1 MKLVVLLAAAV
12 AATPVEHLDSK
23 SPLVQE
29 QRDSKAT
36 SEVAEPGADREGK
49 LFSVFEIVRF
59 NNDPCTGDDGKAGV
73 CYTAA
78 QCTSMG
84 GSATGNCAMG
94 FGVCCRILVDPTCPS
109 DITTA
114 SATIVNPGYPDDV
127 STATTGSC
135 SSSSATSKAAAPR
148 IFFPTT
154 STTTTAT
161 STSVTNVE
169 STTAADGTAQT
180 TYRWAIYKATSTVE
194 QMRIDFVE
202 FDIAGPEMGMCSNE
216 SMTIMGADAVTNK
229 ILPSSLCGVLTGQH
243 LYLSVKDLGAGFITI
258 EITLSSQGSQ
268 EWEMLIT
275 QIESDATD
283 DLAPRGCLQYFKE
296 DAATFSSFNWNGGN
310 GELIN
315 NNQYSVCIM
324 DNDAYCDVALTANSM
339 FELTETSGTC
349 MDKIAF
355 GTNVYCGTT
364 FNDATNMATWNFT
377 GSYQIPVF
385 TDGDNTGMAVGFEIS
400 YVLLPC

>member
-12 AATPVEHLDSK
+12 AATPVEQSPES
-23 SPLVQE
+23 SPLVVPK
-29 QRDSKAT
+29 DSKT
-36 SEVAEPGADREGK
+36 LPESAEAGANREGK

-59 NNDPCTGDDGKAGV
+59 NNEACKGADDKDGV

-78 QCTSMG
+78 QCTDMG
-84 GSATGNCAMG
+84 GTATGNCAMG

-127 STATTGSC
+127 NTATAGSC
-135 SSSSATSKAAAPR
+135 SSSSGAAGRVAPR

-154 STTTTAT
+154 TTTTTAT

-169 STTAADGTAQT
+169 VSGTDT
-180 TYRWAIYKATSTVE
+180 MYRWAIYKATPTVE
-194 QMRIDFVE
+194 QIRIDFVE
-202 FDIAGPEMGMCSNE
+202 FDIAPPKVGGCTNE
-216 SMTIMGADAVTNK
+216 SMTITGADAVTNK
-229 ILPSSLCGVLTGQH
+229 ILPDKLCGVLTGQH
-243 LYLSVKDLGAGFITI
+243 IYLSVKDLGTDFLTI
-258 EITLSSQGSQ
+258 EITLSMNGTQ

-275 QIESDATD
+275 QIEGDATA

-296 DAATFSSFNWNGGN
+296 DAATFSSFNYDNGN
-310 GELIN
+310 GMLIN
-315 NNQYSVCIM
+315 DQQYSICIM
-324 DNDAYCDVALTANSM
+324 DNDAYCDVALTAGGFDM
-339 FELTETSGTC
+339 TETSGTC

-355 GTNVYCGTT
+355 GTNVYCGST
-364 FNDATNMATWNFT
+364 FGTSGMATWNFT

-385 TDGDNTGMAVGFEIS
+385 SDGDNSAMAMGFEIS

>member
-12 AATPVEHLDSK
+12 AATPVEQSPK
-23 SPLVQE
+23 SSPLVHVPK
-29 QRDSKAT
+29 DSKT
-36 SEVAEPGADREGK
+36 LPESAEAGANREGK

-59 NNDPCTGDDGKAGV
+59 NNEACKGADDKDGV

-78 QCTSMG
+78 QCTDMG
-84 GSATGNCAMG
+84 GTATGNCAMG

-127 STATTGSC
+127 NTATAGSC
-135 SSSSATSKAAAPR
+135 SSSSGAAGRVAPR

-154 STTTTAT
+154 TTTTTAAQ
-161 STSVTNVE
+161 TSVTNVE
-169 STTAADGTAQT
+169 VSGNDTM
-180 TYRWAIYKATSTVE
+180 YRWAIYKATPTVE
-194 QMRIDFVE
+194 QIRIDFVE
-202 FDIAGPEMGMCSNE
+202 FDIAPPIVGGCTNE
-216 SMTIMGADAVTNK
+216 SMTITGADAVTNK
-229 ILPSSLCGVLTGQH
+229 ILPDKLCGVLTGQH
-243 LYLSVKDLGAGFITI
+243 VYLSVKDLGTDFLTI
-258 EITLSSQGSQ
+258 EITLSMNGTQ

-275 QIESDATD
+275 QIEGDATA

-296 DAATFSSFNWNGGN
+296 DAATFSSFNYDNGN
-310 GELIN
+310 GMLIN
-315 NNQYSVCIM
+315 DNQYSVCIM
-324 DNDAYCDVALTANSM
+324 DNDAYCDVALTAGG
-339 FELTETSGTC
+339 FDLTGTSGNC

-364 FNDATNMATWNFT
+364 FGTSGMATWNFT
-377 GSYQIPVF
+377 GAYQIPVF
-385 TDGDNTGMAVGFEIS
+385 TDGDNSAMAMGFEIS

>member
-59 NNDPCTGDDGKAGV
+59 NNDPCTGDDGKMGV

-127 STATTGSC
+127 NTATTGSC

-154 STTTTAT
+154 STTTTAS

-169 STTAADGTAQT
+169 VSGTDT
-180 TYRWAIYKATSTVE
+180 MYRWAIYKATPTVE
-194 QMRIDFVE
+194 QIRIDFVE
-202 FDIAGPEMGMCSNE
+202 FDIAGPITGACTNE
-216 SMTIMGADAVTNK
+216 SMTIMGVDAVTEK
-229 ILPSSLCGVLTGQH
+229 ILPDKLCGVLTGQH
-243 LYLSVKDLGAGFITI
+243 LYLSVKDLGTGYVTI
-258 EITLSSQGSQ
+258 EITLASNGTQ

-275 QIESDATD
+275 QIEGDATD

-296 DAATFSSFNWNGGN
+296 DAATFSSFNWDSGN
-310 GELIN
+310 GMLIN
-315 NNQYSVCIM
+315 DNQYSICIM

>member
-1 MKLVVLLAAAV
+1 M
-12 AATPVEHLDSK
+12 
-23 SPLVQE
+23 
-29 QRDSKAT
+29 
-36 SEVAEPGADREGK
+36 G
-49 LFSVFEIVRF
+49 IVRF
-59 NNDPCTGDDGKAGV
+59 NNDACTGDDGKAGV

-94 FGVCCRILVDPTCPS
+94 FGVCCRILVDPLCPS

-114 SATIVNPGYPDDV
+114 SATIVNPGYPDTV
-127 STATTGSC
+127 STATATSC
-135 SSSSATSKAAAPR
+135 SSSSATTRKAAPR

-154 STTTTAT
+154 STTTAS

-169 STTAADGTAQT
+169 VSGTDT
-180 TYRWAIYKATSTVE
+180 MYRWAVKKATTTVE
-194 QMRIDFVE
+194 QIRLDFVE
-202 FDIAGPEMGMCSNE
+202 FDIAGPITGACTNE

-229 ILPSSLCGVLTGQH
+229 ILPDKLCGVLTGQH
-243 LYLSVKDLGAGFITI
+243 LYLSVKDLGTDFLTI
-258 EITLSSQGSQ
+258 EITLSAKGEQ

-275 QIESDATD
+275 QIEGDATA

-315 NNQYSVCIM
+315 DNQYSVCIM
-324 DNDAYCDVALTANSM
+324 DNDAYCDVALTANSA
-339 FELTETSGTC
+339 FELTQSGTTC

-355 GTNVYCGTT
+355 GTNVFCGTT
-364 FNDATNMATWNFT
+364 FGTNNMATWNFT
-377 GSYQIPVF
+377 GAYQIPVF
-385 TDGDNTGMAVGFEIS
+385 TDGDNTAMAVGFEIS

>member
-12 AATPVEHLDSK
+12 AATPVEK
-23 SPLVQE
+23 EQAAPLVQAT
-29 QRDSKAT
+29 RDSKTA
-36 SEVAEPGADREGK
+36 EVAEAGADREGK

-59 NNDPCTGDDGKAGV
+59 NNDACTGDDGKAGV

-114 SATIVNPGYPDDV
+114 SATIVNPGYPNDV
-127 STATTGSC
+127 NTATATSC
-135 SSSSATSKAAAPR
+135 SSSSATTRKAAPR

-154 STTTTAT
+154 STSTAS

-169 STTAADGTAQT
+169 VSGTDT
-180 TYRWAIYKATSTVE
+180 MYRWAIYKATTTVE
-194 QMRIDFVE
+194 QIRIDFVE
-202 FDIAGPEMGMCSNE
+202 FDIAPPIVGACTNE
-216 SMTIMGADAVTNK
+216 SMTITGADAVTNK
-229 ILPSSLCGVLTGQH
+229 ILPDKLCGVLTGQH
-243 LYLSVKDLGAGFITI
+243 LYLSVKDLGTDFLTI
-258 EITLSSQGSQ
+258 EITLSSNGTQ

-275 QIESDATD
+275 QIEGDATA

-296 DAATFSSFNWNGGN
+296 DAATFSSFNYNDGN
-310 GELIN
+310 GMLIN
-315 NNQYSVCIM
+315 DQQYSICIM
-324 DNDAYCDVALTANSM
+324 DNDAYCDVALTAGGFDM
-339 FELTETSGTC
+339 TETSGTC

-355 GTNVYCGTT
+355 GTNVYCGST
-364 FNDATNMATWNFT
+364 FGTSGMATWNFT

-385 TDGDNTGMAVGFEIS
+385 TDGDNSAMAMGFEIS

>member
-12 AATPVEHLDSK
+12 AATPVEERREPGK
-23 SPLVQE
+23 LVPE
-29 QRDSKAT
+29 QRDSRSPPA
-36 SEVAEPGADREGK
+36 VAGADREGK

-59 NNDPCTGDDGKAGV
+59 NNEACTGDDGKAGV

-78 QCTSMG
+78 QCTDMKG
-84 GSATGNCAMG
+84 MATGNCAMG

-127 STATTGSC
+127 NTATTGSC

-154 STTTTAT
+154 TTTTAS

-169 STTAADGTAQT
+169 VSGNDTM
-180 TYRWAIYKATSTVE
+180 YRWAIFKATPTVE
-194 QMRIDFVE
+194 QIRIDFVE
-202 FDIAGPEMGMCSNE
+202 FDIAPPIVGACTNE

-229 ILPSSLCGVLTGQH
+229 ILPDKLCGVLTGQH
-243 LYLSVKDLGAGFITI
+243 LYLSVKDLGTDFLTI
-258 EITLSSQGSQ
+258 EITLAMNGTQ

-275 QIESDATD
+275 QIEGDATA

-296 DAATFSSFNWNGGN
+296 DAATFSSFNYDNGN
-310 GELIN
+310 GMLIN
-315 NNQYSVCIM
+315 DNQYSICIM
-324 DNDAYCDVALTANSM
+324 DNDAYCDVALTAGG
-339 FELTETSGTC
+339 FDLTESSGTC

-355 GTNVYCGTT
+355 GTNVYCGST
-364 FNDATNMATWNFT
+364 FGTSGMATWNFT

-385 TDGDNTGMAVGFEIS
+385 TDGDNSNLAMGFEIS

>member
-12 AATPVEHLDSK
+12 AATPVEK
-23 SPLVQE
+23 EQAAPLVQAT
-29 QRDSKAT
+29 RDSKTA
-36 SEVAEPGADREGK
+36 EVAEAGADREGK

-59 NNDPCTGDDGKAGV
+59 NNDACTGDDGKAGV

-114 SATIVNPGYPDDV
+114 SATIVNPGYPNDV
-127 STATTGSC
+127 NTATATSC
-135 SSSSATSKAAAPR
+135 SSSSATTRKAAPR

-154 STTTTAT
+154 STSTAS

-169 STTAADGTAQT
+169 VSGTDT
-180 TYRWAIYKATSTVE
+180 MYRWAMKKATTTVE
-194 QMRIDFVE
+194 QIRLDFVE
-202 FDIAGPEMGMCSNE
+202 FDIAPPIVGACTNE

-229 ILPSSLCGVLTGQH
+229 ILPDKLCGVLTGQH
-243 LYLSVKDLGAGFITI
+243 LYLSVKDLGTDFVTI
-258 EITLSSQGSQ
+258 EITLSSNSTQQ
-268 EWEMLIT
+268 WEILVT
-275 QIESDATD
+275 QIEGDATA

-296 DAATFSSFNWNGGN
+296 DAATFSSFNYDNGN
-310 GELIN
+310 GMLIN
-315 NNQYSVCIM
+315 DNQYSVCIM
-324 DNDAYCDVALTANSM
+324 DNDAYCDVALTAGGFDM
-339 FELTETSGTC
+339 TETSGTC

-355 GTNVYCGTT
+355 GTNVYCGST
-364 FNDATNMATWNFT
+364 FGTSGMATWNFT

-385 TDGDNTGMAVGFEIS
+385 TDGDNSAMAMGFEIS

>member
-12 AATPVEHLDSK
+12 AATPVEHSSPES
-23 SPLVQE
+23 SPLAVPK
-29 QRDSKAT
+29 DSKALPDA
-36 SEVAEPGADREGK
+36 AEAGADRKGK

-59 NNDPCTGDDGKAGV
+59 NNEACTGDDGKAGV
-73 CYTAA
+73 CYTDA

-114 SATIVNPGYPDDV
+114 SATIVNPGYPNDV
-127 STATTGSC
+127 NTATAGSC
-135 SSSSATSKAAAPR
+135 SSSSGSSGRVAPR

-154 STTTTAT
+154 TTTTSAS

-169 STTAADGTAQT
+169 VSGTDT
-180 TYRWAIYKATSTVE
+180 MYRWAIYKATPTVE
-194 QMRIDFVE
+194 QIKIDFVE
-202 FDIAGPEMGMCSNE
+202 FDIAPPIVGACTNE
-216 SMTIMGADAVTNK
+216 SMTITGADAVTNK
-229 ILPSSLCGVLTGQH
+229 ILPDKLCGVLTGQH
-243 LYLSVKDLGAGFITI
+243 IYLSVKDLGTDFLTI
-258 EITLSSQGSQ
+258 EITLSSNGTQ

-275 QIESDATD
+275 QIEGDATA

-296 DAATFSSFNWNGGN
+296 DAATFSSFNYDNGN
-310 GELIN
+310 GMLIN
-315 NNQYSVCIM
+315 DQQYSICIM
-324 DNDAYCDVALTANSM
+324 DNDAYCDVALTAGG
-339 FELTETSGTC
+339 FDLTGTSPSTNC

-355 GTNVYCGTT
+355 GTNVYCGST
-364 FNDATNMATWNFT
+364 FGTSGMATWNFT
-377 GSYQIPVF
+377 GSYQIPF
-385 TDGDNTGMAVGFEIS
+385 FSDGDNSAMVTGFEIS

>member
-1 MKLVVLLAAAV
+1 MKLVVLLAAVV
-12 AATPVEHLDSK
+12 AATPVEK
-23 SPLVQE
+23 EQAAPLVQAT
-29 QRDSKAT
+29 RDSKTA
-36 SEVAEPGADREGK
+36 EVAEAGADREGK

-59 NNDPCTGDDGKAGV
+59 NNDACTGDDGKAGV

-114 SATIVNPGYPDDV
+114 SATIVNPGYPNDV
-127 STATTGSC
+127 NTATATSC
-135 SSSSATSKAAAPR
+135 SSSSATTRKAAPR

-154 STTTTAT
+154 TTTTSAS

-169 STTAADGTAQT
+169 VSGTDT
-180 TYRWAIYKATSTVE
+180 MYRWAIYKATTTVE
-194 QMRIDFVE
+194 QIRIDFVE
-202 FDIAGPEMGMCSNE
+202 FDIAPPIVGACTNE
-216 SMTIMGADAVTNK
+216 SMTITGADAVTNK
-229 ILPSSLCGVLTGQH
+229 ILPDKLCGVLTGQH
-243 LYLSVKDLGAGFITI
+243 LYLSVKDLGTDFLTI
-258 EITLSSQGSQ
+258 EITLSSNGTQ

-275 QIESDATD
+275 QIEGDATA

-296 DAATFSSFNWNGGN
+296 DAATFSSFNYDSGN
-310 GELIN
+310 GMLIN
-315 NNQYSVCIM
+315 DNQYSVCIM
-324 DNDAYCDVALTANSM
+324 DNDAYCDVALTAGGFDM
-339 FELTETSGTC
+339 TETSGTC

-355 GTNVYCGTT
+355 GTNVYCGST
-364 FNDATNMATWNFT
+364 FGTSGMATWNFT

-385 TDGDNTGMAVGFEIS
+385 TDGDNSAMAMGFEIS

>member
-12 AATPVEHLDSK
+12 AATPVEK
-23 SPLVQE
+23 EQAAPLVQAT
-29 QRDSKAT
+29 RDSKTA
-36 SEVAEPGADREGK
+36 EVAEAGADREGK

-59 NNDPCTGDDGKAGV
+59 NNDACTGDDGKAGV

-114 SATIVNPGYPDDV
+114 SATIVNPGYPDTV
-127 STATTGSC
+127 STATATSC
-135 SSSSATSKAAAPR
+135 SSSSATTRKAAPR

-154 STTTTAT
+154 STSTAS

-169 STTAADGTAQT
+169 VSGTDT
-180 TYRWAIYKATSTVE
+180 MYRWAVKKATTTVE
-194 QMRIDFVE
+194 QIRLDFVE
-202 FDIAGPEMGMCSNE
+202 FDIAPPIAGACTNE

-229 ILPSSLCGVLTGQH
+229 ILPDKLCGVLTGQH
-243 LYLSVKDLGAGFITI
+243 LYLSVKDLGTDFVTI
-258 EITLSSQGSQ
+258 EITLSSNSTQQ
-268 EWEMLIT
+268 WEILVT
-275 QIESDATD
+275 QIEGDATA

-296 DAATFSSFNWNGGN
+296 DAATFSSFNYNDGN
-310 GELIN
+310 GMLIN
-315 NNQYSVCIM
+315 NQQYSICIM
-324 DNDAYCDVALTANSM
+324 DNDAYCDVALTAGG
-339 FELTETSGTC
+339 FDLTGTAPSTDC

-355 GTNVYCGTT
+355 GTNVFCGST
-364 FNDATNMATWNFT
+364 FSTAGMETWNFT
-377 GSYQIPVF
+377 GSYQIPF
-385 TDGDNTGMAVGFEIS
+385 FSDGDNSAMVTGFEIS

>member
-127 STATTGSC
+127 NTATTGSC

-154 STTTTAT
+154 STTTTAS

-169 STTAADGTAQT
+169 VSGTDT
-180 TYRWAIYKATSTVE
+180 MYRWAIYKATPTVE
-194 QMRIDFVE
+194 QIRIDFVE
-202 FDIAGPEMGMCSNE
+202 FDIAGPITGACTNE
-216 SMTIMGADAVTNK
+216 SMTIMGADSVTNK
-229 ILPSSLCGVLTGQH
+229 ILPDKLCGVLTGQH
-243 LYLSVKDLGAGFITI
+243 IYLSVKDLGTDFLTI
-258 EITLSSQGSQ
+258 EITLSANGTQ

-275 QIESDATD
+275 QIEGDATD

-296 DAATFSSFNWNGGN
+296 DAATFSSFNWDSGN
-310 GELIN
+310 GMLIN
-315 NNQYSVCIM
+315 DNQYSICIK

-339 FELTETSGTC
+339 FELTKTGDTC

-377 GSYQIPVF
+377 GAYQIPVF
-385 TDGDNTGMAVGFEIS
+385 TDGDGSAMAVGFEIS

>member
-29 QRDSKAT
+29 QRDSKAP

-127 STATTGSC
+127 NTATTGSC

-154 STTTTAT
+154 TTTTTAS

-169 STTAADGTAQT
+169 VSGTDT
-180 TYRWAIYKATSTVE
+180 MYRWAIYKATPTVE
-194 QMRIDFVE
+194 QIRIDFVE
-202 FDIAGPEMGMCSNE
+202 FDIAGPITGGCTNE

-229 ILPSSLCGVLTGQH
+229 ILPDKLCGVLTGQH
-243 LYLSVKDLGAGFITI
+243 LYLSVKDLGTDFVTI
-258 EITLSSQGSQ
+258 EITLASNGTQ

-275 QIESDATD
+275 QIEGDATA

-296 DAATFSSFNWNGGN
+296 DAATFSSFNWDSGN
-310 GELIN
+310 GMLIN
-315 NNQYSVCIM
+315 DNQYSICIK

-364 FNDATNMATWNFT
+364 FGTSNMATWNFT
-377 GSYQIPVF
+377 GAYNIPVF
-385 TDGDNTGMAVGFEIS
+385 TDGDNTAMAVGFEIS

>member
-1 MKLVVLLAAAV
+1 
-12 AATPVEHLDSK
+12 
-23 SPLVQE
+23 
-29 QRDSKAT
+29 
-36 SEVAEPGADREGK
+36 
-49 LFSVFEIVRF
+49 
-59 NNDPCTGDDGKAGV
+59 
-73 CYTAA
+73 
-78 QCTSMG
+78 MG
-84 GSATGNCAMG
+84 
-94 FGVCCRILVDPTCPS
+94 
-109 DITTA
+109 
-114 SATIVNPGYPDDV
+114 
-127 STATTGSC
+127 
-135 SSSSATSKAAAPR
+135 
-148 IFFPTT
+148 
-154 STTTTAT
+154 
-161 STSVTNVE
+161 TNVE

-180 TYRWAIYKATSTVE
+180 TYRWAVYKATDTVE

-243 LYLSVKDLGAGFITI
+243 LYLSVKDLGTGFITI

-296 DAATFSSFNWNGGN
+296 DAATFSSFNYDNGN
-310 GELIN
+310 GMLIN
-315 NNQYSVCIM
+315 DNQYSVCIM
-324 DNDAYCDVALTANSM
+324 DNDAYCDVALTAGG
-339 FELTETSGTC
+339 FDLTETSGTC

-355 GTNVYCGTT
+355 GTNVYCGST
-364 FNDATNMATWNFT
+364 FGTSGMATWNFT

-385 TDGDNTGMAVGFEIS
+385 TDGDNSAMAMGFEIS

>member
-12 AATPVEHLDSK
+12 AATPVEQSPES
-23 SPLVQE
+23 SPLVVPK
-29 QRDSKAT
+29 DSKT
-36 SEVAEPGADREGK
+36 LPESAEAGANREGK

-59 NNDPCTGDDGKAGV
+59 NNEACKGADDKDGV

-78 QCTSMG
+78 QCTDMG
-84 GSATGNCAMG
+84 GTATGNCAMG

-127 STATTGSC
+127 NTATAGSC
-135 SSSSATSKAAAPR
+135 SSSSGAAGRVAPR

-154 STTTTAT
+154 TTTTTAT
-161 STSVTNVE
+161 QTSVTNVE
-169 STTAADGTAQT
+169 VSGTDT
-180 TYRWAIYKATSTVE
+180 MYRWAIYKATPTVE
-194 QMRIDFVE
+194 QIRIDFVE
-202 FDIAGPEMGMCSNE
+202 FDIAAPKMGACSNE

-229 ILPSSLCGVLTGQH
+229 ILPDKLCGVLTGQH
-243 LYLSVKDLGAGFITI
+243 VYLSVKDLGTDFLTI
-258 EITLSSQGSQ
+258 EITLSMNGTQ

-275 QIESDATD
+275 QIEGDATD

-296 DAATFSSFNWNGGN
+296 DAATFSSFNWDSGN
-310 GELIN
+310 GMLIN
-315 NNQYSVCIM
+315 DNQYSICIK

-339 FELTETSGTC
+339 FELTGTSGAC

-377 GSYQIPVF
+377 GAYNIPVF
-385 TDGDNTGMAVGFEIS
+385 TDGDNTAMAVGFEIS

>member
-12 AATPVEHLDSK
+12 AATPVEQSPES
-23 SPLVQE
+23 SPLVVPK
-29 QRDSKAT
+29 DSKT
-36 SEVAEPGADREGK
+36 LPESAEAGANREGK

-59 NNDPCTGDDGKAGV
+59 NNEACKGADDKDGV

-78 QCTSMG
+78 QCTDMG
-84 GSATGNCAMG
+84 GTATGDCAMG

-127 STATTGSC
+127 NTATAGSC
-135 SSSSATSKAAAPR
+135 SSSSGAAGRVAPR

-154 STTTTAT
+154 TTTTTAT
-161 STSVTNVE
+161 QTSVTNVE
-169 STTAADGTAQT
+169 VSGNDTM
-180 TYRWAIYKATSTVE
+180 YRWAIYKATPTVE
-194 QMRIDFVE
+194 QIRIDFVE
-202 FDIAGPEMGMCSNE
+202 FDIAPPIVGACTNE
-216 SMTIMGADAVTNK
+216 SLTIMGADAVTNK
-229 ILPSSLCGVLTGQH
+229 ILPDKLCGVLTGQH
-243 LYLSVKDLGAGFITI
+243 LYPSVKDLGTDFLTI
-258 EITLSSQGSQ
+258 EITLSMNGTQ

-275 QIESDATD
+275 QIEGDATA

-296 DAATFSSFNWNGGN
+296 DAATFSSFNYDNGN
-310 GELIN
+310 GMLIN
-315 NNQYSVCIM
+315 DNQYSVCIM
-324 DNDAYCDVALTANSM
+324 DNDAYCDVALTAGGFDM
-339 FELTETSGTC
+339 TETSGTC

-355 GTNVYCGTT
+355 GTNVYCGST
-364 FNDATNMATWNFT
+364 FGTSGMATWNFT

-385 TDGDNTGMAVGFEIS
+385 TDGDNSAMAMGFEIS

>member
-127 STATTGSC
+127 NTATTGSC

-154 STTTTAT
+154 TTTTAT

-169 STTAADGTAQT
+169 VSGTDT
-180 TYRWAIYKATSTVE
+180 MYRWAIYKATPTVE
-194 QMRIDFVE
+194 QIRIDFVE
-202 FDIAGPEMGMCSNE
+202 FDIAGPITGACTNE
-216 SMTIMGADAVTNK
+216 SMTITGADTVTNK
-229 ILPSSLCGVLTGQH
+229 ILPDKLCGVLTGQH
-243 LYLSVKDLGAGFITI
+243 LYLSVKDLGTDFLTI
-258 EITLSSQGSQ
+258 EITLSANGTQ

-275 QIESDATD
+275 QIEGDATA
-283 DLAPRGCLQYFKE
+283 DLAPRGCLQYFKT
-296 DAATFSSFNWNGGN
+296 DAGTFSSFNWDSGN
-310 GELIN
+310 GMLIN
-315 NNQYSVCIM
+315 DNQYSICIM
-324 DNDAYCDVALTANSM
+324 DNDAYCDVALTANSA

>member
-12 AATPVEHLDSK
+12 VATPVEQSPES
-23 SPLVQE
+23 SPLVQAA
-29 QRDSKAT
+29 RDSKTLPEAA
-36 SEVAEPGADREGK
+36 EVAEAGADREGK

-59 NNDPCTGDDGKAGV
+59 NNEACTGDDGKSGV

-78 QCTSMG
+78 QCTGMG
-84 GSATGNCAMG
+84 GTATGNCAMG

-114 SATIVNPGYPDDV
+114 SATIVNPGYPNDV
-127 STATTGSC
+127 ATATAGSC
-135 SSSSATSKAAAPR
+135 SSSSGAAGRVAPR

-154 STTTTAT
+154 TTTTTAT
-161 STSVTNVE
+161 QTSVTNVE
-169 STTAADGTAQT
+169 VSGTET
-180 TYRWAIYKATSTVE
+180 MYRWAIYKATPTVE
-194 QMRIDFVE
+194 QIRIDFVE
-202 FDIAGPEMGMCSNE
+202 FDIAPPKLGACSNE

-229 ILPSSLCGVLTGQH
+229 ILPDKLCGVLTGQH
-243 LYLSVKDLGAGFITI
+243 VYLSVKDLGTDFLTI
-258 EITLSSQGSQ
+258 EITLSKNGTQ
-268 EWEMLIT
+268 EWEMLVT
-275 QIESDATD
+275 QIEGDATA

-315 NNQYSVCIM
+315 DNQYSICIM

-339 FELTETSGTC
+339 FELTQTSGTC

-377 GSYQIPVF
+377 GAYNIPVF
-385 TDGDNTGMAVGFEIS
+385 TDGDNTAMAVGFEIS

>member
-12 AATPVEHLDSK
+12 AATPVEQSPES
-23 SPLVQE
+23 SPLVVPK
-29 QRDSKAT
+29 DSKT
-36 SEVAEPGADREGK
+36 LPESAEAGANREGK

-59 NNDPCTGDDGKAGV
+59 NNEACKGADDKDGV

-78 QCTSMG
+78 QCTDMG
-84 GSATGNCAMG
+84 GTATGNCAMG

-127 STATTGSC
+127 NTATAGSC
-135 SSSSATSKAAAPR
+135 SSSSGAAGRVAPR

-154 STTTTAT
+154 TTTTTAT
-161 STSVTNVE
+161 QTSVTNVE
-169 STTAADGTAQT
+169 VSGTDT
-180 TYRWAIYKATSTVE
+180 MYRWAIYKATPTVE
-194 QMRIDFVE
+194 QIRIDFVE
-202 FDIAGPEMGMCSNE
+202 FDIAPPKMGACSNE
-216 SMTIMGADAVTNK
+216 SMTITGADAVTNK
-229 ILPSSLCGVLTGQH
+229 ILPDKLCGVLTGQH
-243 LYLSVKDLGAGFITI
+243 VYLSVKDLGTDFLTI
-258 EITLSSQGSQ
+258 EITLSMNGTQ

-275 QIESDATD
+275 QIEGDATD

-296 DAATFSSFNWNGGN
+296 DAATFSSFNWDSGN
-310 GELIN
+310 GMLIN
-315 NNQYSVCIM
+315 DNQYSICIK

-339 FELTETSGTC
+339 FELTGTSGAC

-377 GSYQIPVF
+377 GAYNIPVF
-385 TDGDNTGMAVGFEIS
+385 TDGDNTAMAVGFEIS